1 MKKTAHLLTTISLTI
16 SIIATLFFS
25 PATTNTAFA
34 LSDEEVAWVN
44 EARQELSELL
54 SDTTVIA
61 LVYLIDT
68 MPLFD
73 APSYDAS
80 YTISVPSG
88 QQVQIQDA
96 YLDDNYEAWAYV
108 TLYYQDTQYTGYIPR
123 RFLACSDE
131 LFLEW
136 ESYWNMNPS
145 QFSFYALDNIASH
158 ADIEAFPESYQDAL
172 LALKEAHPNWTF
184 VKMNTGLDW
193 NTVIKN
199 EMEPGR
205 SLIPSN
211 FPAYMQA
218 GAYSKNW
225 SMASRE
231 TLEYYMDPRNW
242 LTETHIFM
250 FELLTY
256 NASYHTQSAV
266 QTFLDNTFM
275 AGTVPKDTI
284 TYSELF
290 FNTGSSLNVSP
301 FHLACRVYQEQGRG
315 TSSLISG
322 NYSGYEG
329 FYNYFNVGASGS
341 TDKAVVESGLAYAR
355 DKGWNTPTLAIQGG
369 AKVISANYILKGQ
382 DTLYL
387 QKFDVDSSYSGLYWH
402 QYMQNICAPSSEGQ
416 NIRKSYLE
424 AGSLDNT
431 FVFKI
436 PVYNNMPAEACA
448 KPEASLK
455 ITLNVPAGY
464 NDPHIYLDG
473 VAYDA
478 TLIDDKYVVT
488 APNGDCKTAIMY
500 QYNEN
505 DVPVG
510 MYVWELSYNGIYT
523 AIAVPELENLL
534 SYHGFSIRISGNG
547 GIRFKTG
554 ISAALRQQLLAG
566 GVSGYTLKE
575 YGTMVM
581 TEANAALYPFIKGG
595 TKVGSGRSYG
605 QNADGTVLDAVFE
618 TVSGRHRYTSVL
630 VDLAKEY
637 YKTDFVFR
645 GYIILTKNG
654 TDYIFYGPP
663 VSKNIYELAQHLIQ
677 IGYYPEGSEAD
688 IYLRDLMNAANELE

>member
-1 MKKTAHLLTTISLTI
+1 MKKTAHLLTTISLTV
-16 SIIATLFFS
+16 IIICTLFFS
-25 PATTNTAFA
+25 PFTANTAFA
-34 LSDEEVAWVN
+34 LSDEEVAWVE
-44 EARQELSELL
+44 EARLELSELL
-54 SDTTVIA
+54 SDTTVMA
-61 LVYLIDT
+61 LVYLSDT
-68 MPLFD
+68 MPLYAEPSFD
-73 APSYDAS
+73 SP
-80 YTISVPSG
+80 YTITVPSG

-96 YLDDNYEAWAYV
+96 LLDDNYEAWSYV
-108 TLYYQDTQYTGYIPR
+108 TLYYEGTQYKGYIPR

-131 LFLEW
+131 RFLEW

-145 QFSFYALDNIASH
+145 QFSFYAANGTTSY
-158 ADIEAFPESYQDAL
+158 ADIAAFPESYQEAL

-205 SLIPSN
+205 SLIPSD
-211 FPAYMQA
+211 FPEYMQD
-218 GAYSKNW
+218 GTYSKSW
-225 SMASRE
+225 ALASKE

-242 LTETHIFM
+242 LTENHIFM

-266 QTFLDNTFM
+266 QTFLKNTFM
-275 AGTVPKDTI
+275 SGIVPKDTV

-290 FNTGSSLNVSP
+290 YNTGSSLNVSP

-322 NYSGYEG
+322 TYAGYEDC
-329 FYNYFNVGASGS
+329 YNYFNVGASGS
-341 TDKAVVESGLAYAR
+341 TDKAVIESGLAYAKE
-355 DKGWNTPTLAIQGG
+355 KGWTTPTLAIQGG
-369 AKVISANYILKGQ
+369 AKIISANYILKGQ

-387 QKFDVDSSYSGLYWH
+387 QKFDVDSSYNGLYWH

-416 NIRKSYLE
+416 NIRKSYAE

-436 PVYNNMPAEACA
+436 PVFNNMPTEACA
-448 KPEASLK
+448 KPAPSMDIALDA
-455 ITLNVPAGY
+455 PAGY

-478 TLIDDKYVVT
+478 AIVNDKYVVT
-488 APNGDCKTAIMY
+488 APNGNCKIAIMY
-500 QYNEN
+500 EYNEN

-523 AIAVPELENLL
+523 ATAVPALEDLL
-534 SYHGFSIRISGNG
+534 SYHGFSIRITGNA

-554 ISAALRQQLLAG
+554 ISATVRDALLTNGLA
-566 GVSGYTLKE
+566 GYTLTE

-605 QNADGTVLDAVFE
+605 QNADGSILDTIFE

-630 VDLAKEY
+630 VDLAPEY

-645 GYIILTKNG
+645 GYIILEKEG
-654 TDYIFYGPP
+654 VDYIFYGPP
-663 VSKNIYELAQHLIQ
+663 VSKNIYELAEYLIQ

-688 IYLRDLMNAANELE
+688 TFLRDLMNDANELE